1 MAKSALNFYP
11 DSIEPLARAA
21 LGDTR
26 QLGERLLGGIATP
39 PEQAFAAGIVAQAP
53 KSRAGPR
60 GSYDKFLRDCDI
72 YWFVKECES
81 ESYQKTSKL
90 QTDAAVKAAEKH
102 FKVSA
107 SVIWAALRTIKAAED
122 AAHDR

>member
-1 MAKSALNFYP
+1 MVELDFYP
-11 DSIEPLARAA
+11 ASVEPLARAQ

-26 QLGERLLGGIATP
+26 KLVERLLLGSATP
-39 PEQAFAAGIVAQAP
+39 PEQAFAAGIVERAS
-53 KSRAGPR
+53 KLRAGPV
-60 GSYDKFLRDCDI
+60 GSYDNFLRDCDI

-81 ESYQKTSKL
+81 ESYKKTSKL

-107 SVIWAALRTIKAAED
+107 SIVWAALRTIKAAGL
-122 AAHDR
+122 